1 MVVKDLIIRADSV
14 FAQLST
20 EFSDCFL
27 QSRFGGVSGSN
38 SQCRRSVLGPEE
50 RRSIVDAIEVCQTAR
65 ERGEKKYMSSLPR

>member
-27 QSRFGGVSGSN
+27 ESRFSGVGGSDG
-38 SQCRRSVLGPEE
+38 
-50 RRSIVDAIEVCQTAR
+50 
-65 ERGEKKYMSSLPR
+65 